1 MAFWKEQLRADH
13 QWINHSWVP
22 PIKDHNNRDRI
33 SELPD
38 SILLHILNFM
48 NTKSAVQTC
57 VLSKRWKDLCKRLIS
72 LAYCPDPY
80 LLKKRGVGRFM
91 KFATWV
97 LSRRDDAYSLLN
109 LTLHLCWTEPELLD
123 KVTKYALLH
132 DVRQL
137 TMELYSGF
145 RPDLESLPL
154 IFCCHSLTSLKLC
167 INGMNYPLIILPK
180 SLHLP
185 ALKSLHLQGFNFTAT
200 GNDSAEPF
208 SNCYVLNTLVLRFCS
223 LHNDARVLCISNSTL
238 SILTILEGQT
248 YQIVLS
254 TPNLS
259 SFTIRG
265 SSSLQLFSTCNLS
278 FLGEVNIDVSWDG
291 HWAEKSSIISSNIDF
306 SNPISMRPEPPS
318 FVRLESLKVIKL
330 LSANVSDEKVNT
342 VVEYLLRDSPMA
354 RRRGKRGKSSPICFL
369 KASMEPKAI
378 VFEPGSAVY
387 FIIYGGSWFSGTII
401 GCVDSDRFLV
411 QYRRNSVEST
421 VVSLHQL
428 RPLPPPESHREFKS
442 GDKVEVFHDHRW
454 RDGHVTADLVNGR
467 FVVSFRDSEEMMLPK
482 EQLRDRISELPDT
495 VLLHIL
501 NFMDTK
507 DAVKTSVLFNRWKN
521 FCKALSLGYSV
532 P

>member
-1 MAFWKEQLRADH
+1 MVPKPIVFEPGTAVESASIAAASVAHDFLAPSSAALTPTYSWCSTIITWCWEQLSVFTSSDNSPAGELSKIQVWWPPQAVSKALCLDLKKVMAFWKEQLRADH

-48 NTKSAVQTC
+48 NTESAVQTC

-291 HWAEKSSIISSNIDF
+291 HWAEKSSIISSNIVRWLVVLAYVKKLSF
-306 SNPISMRPEPPS
+306 SRYAFQIILHVSYFSMFFLCYFSLMFLTCFHSYVRNISCS
-318 FVRLESLKVIKL
+318 Q
-330 LSANVSDEKVNT
+330 
-342 VVEYLLRDSPMA
+342 
-354 RRRGKRGKSSPICFL
+354 
-369 KASMEPKAI
+369 
-378 VFEPGSAVY
+378 
-387 FIIYGGSWFSGTII
+387 SWISK
-401 GCVDSDRFLV
+401 
-411 QYRRNSVEST
+411 YW
-421 VVSLHQL
+421 
-428 RPLPPPESHREFKS
+428 FK
-442 GDKVEVFHDHRW
+442 
-454 RDGHVTADLVNGR
+454 
-467 FVVSFRDSEEMMLPK
+467 
-482 EQLRDRISELPDT
+482 
-495 VLLHIL
+495 
-501 NFMDTK
+501 
-507 DAVKTSVLFNRWKN
+507 
-521 FCKALSLGYSV
+521 
-532 P
+532 

>member
-1 MAFWKEQLRADH
+1 MDMVPKPIVFEPGTAVEAVSKALCLDLKKVMAFWKEQLRADH

-291 HWAEKSSIISSNIDF
+291 HWAEKSSIISSNIVRWLVVLAYVKKLSFSRYAFQIILHDF

-354 RRRGKRGKSSPICFL
+354 R
-369 KASMEPKAI
+369 
-378 VFEPGSAVY
+378 
-387 FIIYGGSWFSGTII
+387 
-401 GCVDSDRFLV
+401 
-411 QYRRNSVEST
+411 VE
-421 VVSLHQL
+421 
-428 RPLPPPESHREFKS
+428 
-442 GDKVEVFHDHRW
+442 
-454 RDGHVTADLVNGR
+454 
-467 FVVSFRDSEEMMLPK
+467 
-482 EQLRDRISELPDT
+482 
-495 VLLHIL
+495 IL
-501 NFMDTK
+501 
-507 DAVKTSVLFNRWKN
+507 
-521 FCKALSLGYSV
+521 GEY
-532 P
+532 